1 MTEPPRVSRRALLI
15 GAGAVALG
23 GVQAVWYLSDPP
35 ARQLSVRD
43 FGAAGDGI
51 ADDGPALRRALDA
64 ARAAGPGTTL
74 TLEEGRYRVHGA
86 PGAAYALPV
95 SGAAG
100 LTIAGSGATIV
111 VSDPALGCLS
121 LRNCDGCAVH
131 GLTVDY
137 DPTPFAR
144 TTVTAVHPGDRAF
157 DVEVA
162 AGQPLLDAPFFTFAA
177 PQERHPSAFGAVF
190 DPGTGD
196 LKSGVPDFL
205 FVTSARGLGRR
216 SFRLRT
222 REDLPTGLS
231 PGDVFVYLA
240 RQFGHAVLCSRSSR
254 TTLREV
260 HVRAAN
266 AAAFALTRS
275 DATRI
280 TGCTVGVEPGSNR
293 LLSSNGD
300 GVHAQAC
307 REGPTVEDCVFEGM
321 MDDGLNVYA
330 PPMDVLAMPSDRDLL
345 VAADEPVRTG
355 DRLEFSDPVTGRIT
369 GARRVAALSED
380 RHGDLRL
387 RLDSPVP
394 GLSTSSQDGVP
405 DAVFNLS
412 ASGEGYVVRGNRYR
426 SHRGHA
432 LRLHTGRGSVEG
444 NHISRTSREA
454 ILISNDPDW
463 PEGPHTRDLVVR
475 DNTVEAPGGD
485 AGIEVQGRKLG
496 RQLADE
502 PTQRGLRVHGNTVR
516 NWQGSAIAVGS
527 AREVAIHDNV
537 LVLDGAAEASV
548 AERGVLLDRV
558 EDVEIDG
565 LVLRAPPGEGLP
577 VAVEIAPTVATEEG
591 AVRVCA
597 LQVPAGVS
605 AVRDRRLGASV
616 EGASAVLCSRRSRL
630 EEAVELAARVGPAA
644 GGRRGATAPDVA
656 ARRT

>member
-1 MTEPPRVSRRALLI
+1 MTEPRRVSRRALLI

-23 GVQAVWYLSDPP
+23 GVQAVWYLSNPP
-35 ARQLSVRD
+35 ARRLSVRD
-43 FGAAGDGI
+43 FGAVGDGVT
-51 ADDGPALRRALDA
+51 DDGPALRRALDA

-74 TLEEGRYRVHGA
+74 TLEGGLYRVRGA
-86 PGAAYALPV
+86 PGDTYALPV
-95 SGAAG
+95 SGATG
-100 LTIAGSGATIV
+100 LNIVGRGATIV
-111 VSDPALGCLS
+111 VGDPALGCLS
-121 LRNCDGCAVH
+121 LSDCHDCEVR

-137 DPTPFAR
+137 DPPPSAR
-144 TTVTAVHPGDRAF
+144 MTVTAVHPADRAF
-157 DVEVA
+157 DVAVA

-190 DPGTGD
+190 DPATRY
-196 LKSGVPDFL
+196 LKTGVPDTVFL
-205 FVTSARGLGRR
+205 TAAEPLGRR

-222 REDLPTGLS
+222 RDDLPTGLS

-254 TTLREV
+254 TTLGEV

-280 TGCTVGVEPGSNR
+280 TGCTVGVEPGSDR
-293 LLSSNGD
+293 LLSSNAD

-307 REGPTVEDCVFEGM
+307 REGPTVEDCVFEHM

-330 PPMDVLAMPSDRDLL
+330 PPMDVLAVPSDRDLV
-345 VAADEPVRTG
+345 VAADEPVRMG

-380 RHGDLRL
+380 PHGDLRL
-387 RLDSPVP
+387 SLDSPVP
-394 GLSTSSQDGVP
+394 GLSASSQDGVP

-432 LRLHTGRGSVEG
+432 LRLHTGRGSVER
-444 NHISRTSREA
+444 NHISRTSREG
-454 ILISNDPDW
+454 ILIINDPDW
-463 PEGPHTRDLVVR
+463 PEGPHTRDLLLQ

-485 AGIEVQGRKLG
+485 AAIEVQGRKLG
-496 RQLADE
+496 HQLADA
-502 PTQRGLRVHGNTVR
+502 PTQRGLRIHGNTVR

-537 LVLDGAAEASV
+537 LVLDAAAEAS
-548 AERGVLLDRV
+548 AADRGVLLDRV
-558 EDVEIDG
+558 ADVEIDG
-565 LVLRAPPGEGLP
+565 LVLRAPPGEGP
-577 VAVEIAPTVATEEG
+577 TVAVEIAPTVAAEEG
-591 AVRVCA
+591 AVRVCD
-597 LQVPAGVS
+597 LQLSVGTE
-605 AVRDRRLGASV
+605 AVRDHRLGVSV
-616 EGASAVLCSRRSRL
+616 DGASAVLCSRRSRL
-630 EEAVELAARVGPAA
+630 GEAVELTARVGASA
-644 GGRRGATAPDVA
+644 GGRRGAPAPDVA
-656 ARRT
+656 ARRA